1 MRKQFL
7 SALAALLLGSQIL
20 LAIPARPG
28 RIVHTQPDGSKIV
41 LILHGDEFGHW
52 TTDASGRLLRQ
63 DADGFYRVD
72 TQNDLA
78 TVQRRAAGQP
88 GPRNTLPSGRS
99 ISWWSWWSSRTCPSR

>member
-78 TVQRRAAGQP
+78 TVQRRAAEN
-88 GPRNTLPSGRS
+88 RMNARRVRAAR
-99 ISWWSWWSSRTCPSR
+99 WSWWSSRTCPSR